1 MGENVS
7 QIDQF
12 LDYLFAYGPFWVYL
26 VIFVACFV
34 ENLFPP
40 FPGDSFIAAAGGL
53 IAVSRLDFLVTF
65 LIVIAGGISSV
76 MLLYFFGKNYGRD
89 YFMRKDFKYF
99 SADDILKMEQKF
111 SKWGVLILIVSRF
124 VVGLRA
130 VLAIV
135 AGIGRYRALKML
147 IFSVV
152 SYILFTSLVMYIAI
166 KLVENF
172 ERIEYL
178 FKTYSAIVWPL
189 MVLLLVLYFARKFVT
204 VRKQG

>member
-7 QIDQF
+7 QINQY

-53 IAVSRLDFLVTF
+53 IAVSRLDFLMTF
-65 LIVIAGGISSV
+65 LLVIVGGTSSV

-89 YFMRKDFKYF
+89 YFIRKDFKYF
-99 SADDILKMEQKF
+99 SADDIIKMEEKF
-111 SKWGVLILIVSRF
+111 SKWGVLILIFSRF

-166 KLVENF
+166 RLVENF

-178 FKTYSAIVWPL
+178 FRTYSSVVWPL
-189 MVLLLVLYFARKFVT
+189 MVLLVVLYFARKFVT
-204 VRKQG
+204 VRKQS

>member
-1 MGENVS
+1 M
-7 QIDQF
+7 
-12 LDYLFAYGPFWVYL
+12 
-26 VIFVACFV
+26 
-34 ENLFPP
+34 
-40 FPGDSFIAAAGGL
+40 
-53 IAVSRLDFLVTF
+53 
-65 LIVIAGGISSV
+65 

-111 SKWGVLILIVSRF
+111 SKWGVLILIFSRF

>member
-111 SKWGVLILIVSRF
+111 SKWGVLILIFSRF

>member
-111 SKWGVLILIVSRF
+111 SKWGVLILIFSRF

-152 SYILFTSLVMYIAI
+152 SYILFTSLVMYIAF